1 MKTSYFYGWIPDV
14 PDQRD
19 YFYTVIRPV
28 VKIPQ
33 RVDLRRFCSIVEN
46 QGQLGSCTAN
56 ALAGNLEFLD
66 NQSDQDY
73 TDVSRLFVY
82 YNERMVRGTVDYDS
96 GAMLRDGIKVLAKFG
111 ACSEKIWP
119 YDIEKFTKKPM
130 ASCYKQALE
139 HQIVSYHRLQTIND
153 MLVCL
158 SEGFPF
164 VFGFTVYESFE
175 SPQVAKTGLVPM
187 PDKSEK
193 VLGGHA
199 VMAVGFD
206 KKQKCFIIR
215 NSWGEQWGKQG
226 YCLMPFAY
234 LENLARD
241 FWTIRK

>member
-82 YNERMVRGTVDYDS
+82 YNERMDRGTVDYNS

-158 SEGFPF
+158 SEGSPF

-175 SPQVAKTGLVPM
+175 SPQVAKTGLVPI
-187 PDKSEK
+187 
-193 VLGGHA
+193 VGGH
-199 VMAVGFD
+199 
-206 KKQKCFIIR
+206 
-215 NSWGEQWGKQG
+215 
-226 YCLMPFAY
+226 
-234 LENLARD
+234 
-241 FWTIRK
+241 